1 MSDCSLEVNRSNGHS
16 AWNNES
22 QAYIPFHPPGG
33 IAELWVVFSVLKLY
47 FSQVLSECEG
57 HVAQSELQDVTKR
70 AESCCREVR
79 HELYHRPGS
88 LMNANLKLGL
98 TYGNHYSVLCKTA
111 TWTGQMSHSQPPGNK
126 AFESQTGLSAF
137 PFPLWLNR
145 CLHLSVSDFLISTGV
160 SCPWIGL
167 CK

>member
-111 TWTGQMSHSQPPGNK
+111 TEQDRCHIHSPLETRLLK
-126 AFESQTGLSAF
+126 ARRASV
-137 PFPLWLNR
+137 PFLF
-145 CLHLSVSDFLISTGV
+145 HFD
-160 SCPWIGL
+160 
-167 CK
+167 